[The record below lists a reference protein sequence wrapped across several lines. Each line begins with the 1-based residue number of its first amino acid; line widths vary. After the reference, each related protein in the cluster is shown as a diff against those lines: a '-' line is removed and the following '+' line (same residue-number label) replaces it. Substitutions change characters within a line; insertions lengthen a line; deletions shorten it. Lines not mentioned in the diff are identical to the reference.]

1 MYFSFCCKFK
11 KNALIYEDKMNV
23 KDLNVKQNEKISK
36 DFLLQEIKKQTQK
49 IAKHTNRIQIKFE
62 KSY

>member
-11 KNALIYEDKMNV
+11 KNALIYEDKI
-23 KDLNVKQNEKISK
+23 KKK
-36 DFLLQEIKKQTQK
+36 FLLQEIKKQTQK
-49 IAKHTNRIQIKFE
+49 IAKPTNRIQIKFE